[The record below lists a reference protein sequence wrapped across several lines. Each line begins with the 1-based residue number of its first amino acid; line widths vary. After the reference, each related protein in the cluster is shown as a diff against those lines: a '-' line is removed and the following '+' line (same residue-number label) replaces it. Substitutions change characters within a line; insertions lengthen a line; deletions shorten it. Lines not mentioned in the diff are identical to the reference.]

1 MLSCSHTLSSRQAL
15 GNVTGKTPPPFGAS
29 PTPLSGDLP
38 AKSRN
43 SRVARVHD
51 GKALS
56 LSPEGASTRGH
67 VSSSEESGASL
78 SNSNSTL
85 NPQLG
90 GGGTG
95 AGGAS
100 ATSGGGS
107 FENGGGDFF
116 NVSRA
121 KGGGGLEDVQLR
133 DLRGLV
139 SGDEGV
145 TVRNGCVV
153 LCIDIIRM
161 VVTSHVAYIVIT
173 PESTTLCNPLSDRLR
188 AGGSDLSFEM
198 EMMEFALEA
207 VIASTMAAVNDCAH
221 VSVF

>member
-1 MLSCSHTLSSRQAL
+1 MTFSSRQAL

-29 PTPLSGDLP
+29 PTPLGGDLP
-38 AKSRN
+38 AMSRN
-43 SRVARVHD
+43 GRVARGHD

-56 LSPEGASTRGH
+56 LSPEGASNRGH

-78 SNSNSTL
+78 SNSTL

-90 GGGTG
+90 G
-95 AGGAS
+95 GGAS

-107 FENGGGDFF
+107 FEDGGGDFF

-207 VIASTMAAVNDCAH
+207 VVASTMAAVNDCAH